1 MDGAAARAG
10 AVKDW
15 RISASK
21 GSILDG
27 SEHDGT
33 LGWGR
38 GWRHRGEPACGCT
51 NIRATSLYSVGQSPN
66 HDAVMRIG
74 SEAPRRR
81 THSSHRHQNRG
92 FSSGLRHLEPSSAT
106 HRKACVVTGPKSSSL
121 AF

>member
-38 GWRHRGEPACGCT
+38 G
-51 NIRATSLYSVGQSPN
+51 
-66 HDAVMRIG
+66 
-74 SEAPRRR
+74 
-81 THSSHRHQNRG
+81 
-92 FSSGLRHLEPSSAT
+92 
-106 HRKACVVTGPKSSSL
+106 
-121 AF
+121 